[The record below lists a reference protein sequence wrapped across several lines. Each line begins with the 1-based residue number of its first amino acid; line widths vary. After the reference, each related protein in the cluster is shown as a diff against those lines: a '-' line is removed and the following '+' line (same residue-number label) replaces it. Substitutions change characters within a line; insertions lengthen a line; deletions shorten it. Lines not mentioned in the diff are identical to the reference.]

1 MIEFARSHVLSGDVR
16 LLLVH
21 GYPTPELLQKEYDLA
36 ADLVVLTK
44 RGDSLASDF
53 LLDSVTLQFLHRSQC
68 DVLIVR

>member
-1 MIEFARSHVLSGDVR
+1 MIELARSHVPSGDVR

-21 GYPTPELLQKEYDLA
+21 GYAIPELLQKGYDLA

-44 RGDSLASDF
+44 RGDSLAGDC
-53 LLDSVTLQFLHRSQC
+53 LLDSVTLQLLHRSWC